1 MAISKVESATQWMEK
16 IANDNT
22 HGYSQSIR
30 WGPDYDCSSM
40 VISAWEQAGVPLKS
54 KGATYTGNMFS
65 VCLSCGFKDVTSG
78 INLSTGAGLKR
89 GDILLNIASHVVM
102 YIGNGKI
109 VHARSSEGNS
119 MPGDQSGNE
128 IRIQSYWNYPW
139 DVVLRYVETVDYD
152 DETTSA
158 PNPVVNTLEADGIV
172 GQKTWRAL
180 VQGMPMLQQNKNAYE
195 VTATKALQHLLNYYG
210 AKLVVDGD
218 FGPLTEAAVI
228 DFQLTH

>member
-1 MAISKVESATQWMEK
+1 MTLSKIEAATQWMEN
-16 IANDNT
+16 IANDNS
-22 HGYSQSIR
+22 HGYSQSVR

-40 VISAWEQAGVPLKS
+40 VISAWEHAGVPLKTR
-54 KGATYTGNMFS
+54 GATYTGNMFS
-65 VCLSCGFKDVTSG
+65 VCLACGFKDVTSG

-119 MPGDQSGNE
+119 MLGDQSGNE

-152 DETTSA
+152 DEPVSTTPS
-158 PNPVVNTLEADGIV
+158 PVINTLDVDGIV
-172 GQKTWRAL
+172 GQHTWRAL
-180 VQGMPMLQQNKNAYE
+180 VSSMPLLQQNSKDMQA
-195 VTATKALQHLLNYYG
+195 VSILQNLLNYHG
-210 AKLVVDGD
+210 AKLFVDGD
-218 FGPLTEAAVI
+218 FGPKTEAAVM